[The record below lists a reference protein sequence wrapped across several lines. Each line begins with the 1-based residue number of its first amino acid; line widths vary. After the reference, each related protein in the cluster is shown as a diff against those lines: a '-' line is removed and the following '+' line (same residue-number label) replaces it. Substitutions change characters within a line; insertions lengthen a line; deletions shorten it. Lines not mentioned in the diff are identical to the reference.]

1 VIVLSGFA
9 DEDQVVRALRA
20 GAAGY
25 LLKTAD
31 LSEVLLAIRAV
42 HAGNH
47 YLSAALTE
55 QFDLSE
61 LLEKAQQADERT
73 GEEQLTA
80 REREVLQLIAE
91 GHRNAS
97 IAEHLVLSLKTVEAH
112 KAHVMRKL
120 QTKNHAE
127 LVRYALR
134 LGLVRDDPRF
144 DRGA

>member
-1 VIVLSGFA
+1 
-9 DEDQVVRALRA
+9 
-20 GAAGY
+20 
-25 LLKTAD
+25 
-31 LSEVLLAIRAV
+31 LLAIRAV

-47 YLSAALTE
+47 YFSAALAE

-61 LLEKAQQADERT
+61 LLAKAQQADERT

-112 KAHVMRKL
+112 KAHVMQKL

-127 LVRYALR
+127 LVRHALR

-144 DRGA
+144 DRGP